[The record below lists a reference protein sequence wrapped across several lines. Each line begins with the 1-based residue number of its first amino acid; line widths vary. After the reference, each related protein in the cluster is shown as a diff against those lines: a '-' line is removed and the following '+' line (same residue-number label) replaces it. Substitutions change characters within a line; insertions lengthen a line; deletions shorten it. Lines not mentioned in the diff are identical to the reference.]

1 MEDSAT
7 SGAALP
13 DGLSTR
19 QAARRQRMLDAA
31 LSLLEVRDYERISV
45 REVAEA
51 ASVALATLYHY
62 FPSKEQLFAEALV
75 QWASS
80 LGASVTTRPLMG
92 STPARR
98 VEDALLRSVRAFERR
113 PQLARLIGRL
123 EMSGDPFARDVL
135 ARLDAV
141 TTDVY
146 LDLLSELP
154 HEEAVRIVRVLDSVL
169 DSSLRAWSSGRS
181 TIRDVR
187 RALSDAVALV
197 LPDAGGTGLRELGE
211 LRAMQQ

>member
-1 MEDSAT
+1 MEDRAAH
-7 SGAALP
+7 GAVMP
-13 DGLSTR
+13 GGLSAR
-19 QAARRQRMLDAA
+19 QAARRQRMLDGA
-31 LSLLEVRDYERISV
+31 LSMLEVRDYERISV
-45 REVAEA
+45 REVAES

-62 FPSKEQLFAEALV
+62 FPSKEHLFAEALV

-80 LGASVTTRPLMG
+80 LGASVTTRPLAG
-92 STPARR
+92 TTPAQR
-98 VEDALLRSVRAFERR
+98 VEEALLRSVRAFERR

-123 EMSGDPFARDVL
+123 EMSEEPFARDVL
-135 ARLDAV
+135 ARLDSV

-146 LDLLSELP
+146 LDLLTDLP
-154 HEEAVRIVRVLDSVL
+154 PGEAVRIVRVLDSVL

-197 LPDAGGTGLRELGE
+197 LPEGDAATDRGVAA
-211 LRAMQQ
+211 LRALPQ